1 MPTAK
6 ICEIRQETPLV
17 RCFVLELEDEEFD
30 FLPGQW
36 IDLLVPIRGRVH
48 IGGYS
53 ITSSPLQKGQIEL
66 AIRQAHHHPVTRY
79 LHEKARVGDVLGVS
93 VAQGN
98 FYYHPQMGDNLVLIG
113 GGIGVAPLMSIIR
126 FVTESNPVARVK
138 FLYSIRTPE
147 EFVFRKE
154 LQALAHQ
161 FPGFHLHVT
170 VTQPTGEPWNGPC
183 GRFTA
188 RTLREADLDP
198 RAIYY
203 LCGSPTMTA
212 DISQAL
218 TTIGIPPYRLIS
230 ETWQETAEG

>member
-17 RCFVLELEDEEFD
+17 RCFVLELEEEEFD

-66 AIRQAHHHPVTRY
+66 AIRKAHHNPVTRY
-79 LHEKARVGDVLGVS
+79 LHEQARVGDVVGIS
-93 VAQGN
+93 AAQGN

-113 GGIGVAPLMSIIR
+113 GGIGIAPLMSIIR

-154 LQALAHQ
+154 LQALAQQ
-161 FPGFHLHVT
+161 FPGFRLNVT
-170 VTQPTGEPWNGPC
+170 VTGATSEPWSGQC
-183 GRFTA
+183 GRFDA
-188 RTLREADLDP
+188 RSLREADLDP

-203 LCGSPTMTA
+203 LCGSQAMTA

-218 TTIGIPPYRLIS
+218 TTIGVPPYRLIS
-230 ETWQETAEG
+230 ETWQEIAEG